1 MTKEEILKEGDRL
14 VAGADKQIKEADCKL
29 KAAGFEGVYSDK
41 AEKKRLKAKAALH
54 PQGTGDFNDLGK
66 SSTARPHYAPALLI
80 FAVLMCMAFF
90 LLRLGHWFAAGG
102 CAFAALLCSAIVLVA
117 GDVLAGVCS
126 LLYDAVDLI
135 CAAAQLLCCIATML
149 CLFAAV
155 IWLFFF

>member
-41 AEKKRLKAKAALH
+41 AEKRRLKENAARY
-54 PQGTGDFNDLGK
+54 PQGTWNFNGLGK
-66 SSTARPHYAPALLI
+66 SSAVRAHYEPTLLTLV
-80 FAVLMCMAFF
+80 ASMCIAFF
-90 LLRLGHWFAAGG
+90 LLMSGHWFAASG
-102 CAFAALLCSAIVLVA
+102 CAFASMLCSAIVLVA

-135 CAAAQLLCCIATML
+135 CAAAQLLCGTATML